1 MGNRGAAAAAH
12 PPAPPNVKYRG
23 AGRGASIG
31 GMPIGHR
38 RRAWHGATLALVVC
52 AAAAAGVAWAS
63 AAASPR
69 LLSDADNGQT
79 VTVSVGTTLRLV
91 LHSTYWRMG
100 GSSARSVVAAS
111 GSPRYASRPG
121 GVAGSGNG
129 TVTET
134 FRALRRGRARLSAS
148 RFSCGEALRC
158 TPSQGSFS
166 VVVVV
171 SAHPHHSPGS
181 S

>member
-1 MGNRGAAAAAH
+1 MAIRPGIVD
-12 PPAPPNVKYRG
+12 PPNVKYRA
-23 AGRGASIG
+23 AGRGASIS

-52 AAAAAGVAWAS
+52 AAAGAGVAWAS
-63 AAASPR
+63 PAASPR

-79 VTVSVGTTLRLV
+79 VAVSVGTTLRLV

-100 GSSARSVVAAS
+100 ASSARSVVAAS

-158 TPSQGSFS
+158 TPSQESFS

-171 SAHPHHSPGS
+171 RAHPHHSLGS

>member
-1 MGNRGAAAAAH
+1 MAIRPGLVD
-12 PPAPPNVKYRG
+12 PPNVKYRG

-38 RRAWHGATLALVVC
+38 PRAWHGATLALVVC
-52 AAAAAGVAWAS
+52 AAAGTGVAWTA
-63 AAASPR
+63 AAASQRP
-69 LLSDADNGQT
+69 LSDTDNAQT
-79 VTVSVGTTLRLV
+79 VTVNVGTTLRLV

-100 GSSARSVVAAS
+100 GSNARSVVAAS

-129 TVTET
+129 TVTEM

-171 SAHPHHSPGS
+171 RAHPHHSPGS